1 MIPHHSHFWNKLDL
15 LLMRHKSELTAL
27 CQSAR
32 LQLPDR
38 VFFALIKRVSRCRTL
53 GGGSIH

>member
-1 MIPHHSHFWNKLDL
+1 MIPHHSHFWNQLDL
-15 LLMRHKSELTAL
+15 LLMHHKSELTTL
-27 CQSAR
+27 CQSTR